1 MRFKALRHQPSDA
14 ARKSGYDN
22 EGQLPDTL
30 PDSRSRPRADLRCCG
45 TADRF
50 TAGDRL
56 LAVPAHAML
65 CAQSA
70 EFFPNSDAVPRKNDS
85 MLADLGL
92 TVARQIPIETLTGL
106 VSGMYTV
113 HGGVI
118 RDAGGRIVSHLVT
131 SGGSAAMSS
140 LVPGLGVLG
149 QALQGAQLWK
159 IGKDV
164 AAVQQTVNT
173 VLNVAMTGT
182 VLSGLGLVTSVAG
195 FTYLRHR
202 LNQLERNL
210 ADMAKDVKKIKLS
223 QEGLHKSELQTAVDG
238 ARHAEHATDESVR
251 RGLLIDSK
259 REFNKL
265 MHHYKQEW
273 ARSETVPEI
282 QTVNELYTLAILGYA
297 MVSSELGLQD
307 AAALDLRNNC
317 QDWTTLARG
326 HAKSIV
332 LGAHPERFIGGDY
345 VEQLPAKVLVDLLD
359 FAHDE
364 HRGIE
369 WFDELR
375 LQASK
380 HSTLFGS
387 LASSAPDSLR
397 KRLIKGEPEGSIEL
411 AKGLY
416 ARASVLD
423 ANVAHF
429 EFLQDKQI
437 SASAFQQQLEDAR
450 KDSGGEAICVYP
462 VEMAQAYPVEML
474 QT

>member
-1 MRFKALRHQPSDA
+1 
-14 ARKSGYDN
+14 
-22 EGQLPDTL
+22 
-30 PDSRSRPRADLRCCG
+30 
-45 TADRF
+45 
-50 TAGDRL
+50 
-56 LAVPAHAML
+56 ML

-210 ADMAKDVKKIKLS
+210 ADMAKDVKKIRLS

-282 QTVNELYTLAILGYA
+282 QTVNELY
-297 MVSSELGLQD
+297 
-307 AAALDLRNNC
+307 
-317 QDWTTLARG
+317 
-326 HAKSIV
+326 
-332 LGAHPERFIGGDY
+332 
-345 VEQLPAKVLVDLLD
+345 
-359 FAHDE
+359 
-364 HRGIE
+364 
-369 WFDELR
+369 
-375 LQASK
+375 
-380 HSTLFGS
+380 STLFGS